1 MSTNANKTTSS
12 GAVVK
17 TRTKRQANGS
27 FALGAGGLAKNPGL
41 NIEQLRKELDYFLA
55 ADDKAAPASRRIQK
69 MAEELAKEIDKIRN
83 QEEANVATTLFE
95 SPLVDMDDL
104 SQLKLRSDAR
114 RRLMSRFNMLTSKE
128 FADVLV
134 PKLED
139 SNINRALNKLVEQ
152 DLILAVPFYAERK
165 FPAFQLN
172 DNCTIYPQIQRTLKR
187 AKQYGFSALDVA
199 FWLTTQQDIVLEP
212 SVANG
217 KSGVHEKNGVLESSR
232 PYLMKHPDQPLTFN
246 VIEDAL
252 KSVTLPD
259 FLQATPIHLL
269 SDKRFDLYD
278 CLENEWLS
286 E

>member
-1 MSTNANKTTSS
+1 MSTNANKTTS
-12 GAVVK
+12 
-17 TRTKRQANGS
+17 
-27 FALGAGGLAKNPGL
+27 L
-41 NIEQLRKELDYFLA
+41 NIEQLRKELDYFLT

-69 MAEELAKEIDKIRN
+69 MAEELAKEIDKTRN
-83 QEEANVATTLFE
+83 QEEINVATTLFE

-104 SQLKLRSDAR
+104 GQLKLRSDAR
-114 RRLMSRFNMLTSKE
+114 RRLMSRFNMLTGKE

-152 DLILAVPFYAERK
+152 DLVLAVPFYSERK
-165 FPAFQLN
+165 FPAFQFN
-172 DNCTIYPQIQRTLKR
+172 DNCTIYPQIQRTLRR

-212 SVANG
+212 SAVLEKKGGHDKN
-217 KSGVHEKNGVLESSR
+217 GVHENTV
-232 PYLMKHPDQPLTFN
+232 PYFTFDPDQPITLDA
-246 VIEDAL
+246 IENAL
-252 KSVTLPD
+252 KSVAPQD

-269 SDKRFDLYD
+269 KDNRFDLYD